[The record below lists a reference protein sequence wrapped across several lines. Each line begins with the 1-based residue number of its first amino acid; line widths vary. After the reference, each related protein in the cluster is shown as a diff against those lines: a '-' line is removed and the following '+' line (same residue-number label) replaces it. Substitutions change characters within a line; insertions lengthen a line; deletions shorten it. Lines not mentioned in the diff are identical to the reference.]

1 MYQLQIPSC
10 PFSISSELLT
20 PAWYYMCSPPRPVKI
35 QKPMLSNQVHG
46 PIPCLTGLPL
56 RSILIKF
63 GYVVACGPSCASLL
77 GIKRNRTSS
86 SVLRCMNK
94 LSPSQLRVDVIQAAQ
109 VVVCGF
115 LICSY
120 MKTFKLDHYN
130 ALLSMVPKFVGC
142 PVTVIKKNIMV
153 TSGEK
158 NASRV
163 SAAHVQCDAS
173 KLNTTVRILKAMF
186 NRGRDTDVAN
196 ILLIYSSITC

>member
-1 MYQLQIPSC
+1 
-10 PFSISSELLT
+10 
-20 PAWYYMCSPPRPVKI
+20 
-35 QKPMLSNQVHG
+35 
-46 PIPCLTGLPL
+46 
-56 RSILIKF
+56 
-63 GYVVACGPSCASLL
+63 
-77 GIKRNRTSS
+77 
-86 SVLRCMNK
+86 
-94 LSPSQLRVDVIQAAQ
+94 
-109 VVVCGF
+109 
-115 LICSY
+115 